1 MVGRQS
7 KFLIWINYRVR
18 VTIQDSRMLVGTFLA
33 FDKHMNLVL
42 SDTEEF
48 IKIKGKKPGDVDREQ
63 KRALGLVLLRGE
75 NIVSLSAESP
85 PSQSSKRFSDIPNV
99 GQGKSQPIGRG
110 SVISQAPSGLSGP
123 GRGVGGPGML
133 NMLPSTGRGGIINQN
148 AFMQQKAQNL
158 IPGQMN
164 MQPRAPMTGNFP
176 QGNIQGNMQFN
187 QQNMQNNFNQGMG
200 RGMNVPQMNNQNVP
214 QQQNQQQ
221 QQQNQPK

>member
-48 IKIKGKKPGDVDREQ
+48 IKIKAKKPGDVDREQ

-85 PSQSSKRFSDIPNV
+85 PSQASKRFSDIPNV

-110 SVISQAPSGLSGP
+110 STATQAPSGLSGP

-133 NMLPSTGRGGIINQN
+133 NMLPSTGRGAMINQTG
-148 AFMQQKAQNL
+148 FLQPQKPQNMG
-158 IPGQMN
+158 PGQMT
-164 MQPRAPMTGNFP
+164 MQPRPPITGNFSQQ
-176 QGNIQGNMQFN
+176 QGPFGQQQNINIQT
-187 QQNMQNNFNQGMG
+187 NFPPHQTIG
-200 RGMNVPQMNNQNVP
+200 RGMGVQPPQSQPP
-214 QQQNQQQ
+214 Q
-221 QQQNQPK
+221 K